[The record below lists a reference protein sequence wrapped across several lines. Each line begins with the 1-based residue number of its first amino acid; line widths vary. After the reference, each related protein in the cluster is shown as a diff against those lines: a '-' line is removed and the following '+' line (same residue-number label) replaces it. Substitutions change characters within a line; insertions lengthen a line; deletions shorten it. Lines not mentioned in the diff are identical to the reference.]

1 MSKKKDETFDV
12 LFSMKNKMDRFF
24 AASEAET
31 ASFGL
36 QPGSHWSPAVDL
48 FDFGDEYRIMV
59 EVPGI
64 EKEQIELSVYA
75 DKVVLKGRREESCDA
90 SAKVEILCLERVYG
104 RFDRVILLPDP
115 VDSDQVSASL
125 KNGVLTI
132 QLVKKIVEIGKKSI
146 SIK

>member
-1 MSKKKDETFDV
+1 MSKRKDETFDM

-24 AASEAET
+24 AASEPE
-31 ASFGL
+31 ASPFGL

-48 FDFGDEYRIMV
+48 FDFGYQYRIMV

-75 DKVVLKGRREESCDA
+75 DRVVVKGRREESFDV
-90 SAKVEILCLERVYG
+90 SGKTEVLCLERVYG
-104 RFDRVILLPDP
+104 RFERVILLPDP
-115 VDSDQVSASL
+115 VDAEQVKAVL

-132 QLVKKIVEIGKKSI
+132 LLTRKSVEVGKKNI
-146 SIK
+146 TIE